1 MVSTDWGGFD
11 ETPPAPRASAPA
23 DDLFLLL
30 ADHSFSRLT
39 ELAARLFGAPMA
51 VVSVP
56 DAKRIR
62 FAARYGL
69 DLPDVIGGVTGDVIG
84 DVMGDVTGG
93 QPLCD
98 ALLHDGVRVLCDIRR
113 NAAAMRLPIVCGP
126 PWVRFYA
133 GMPLVLHD
141 GARVGALCV
150 FDTRPRRPRLR
161 QLDTLHECA
170 GMLIDQIEL
179 RRAARASLAQ
189 KEDLIKEI
197 NHRVSNSLQ
206 VVSNLLVLQ
215 ARGADDA
222 LRDRLDAAAGRVSA
236 VAQIHRRLYQ
246 ADRVGIVDFKRYLD
260 ELCADIHRS
269 VSADEQRHEIV
280 VEADAADIST
290 QRATA
295 LGLILNEVVTNAV
308 KHAYPAGASGR
319 IVVGFRAV
327 SGEHCLLIEDGGCGL
342 PPGADLAAAKG
353 LGMRIIHALAKQL
366 GGSITFGCGEAGH
379 GTAVTIRCPQDTPRV

>member
-1 MVSTDWGGFD
+1 MVSTDWGGLD
-11 ETPPAPRASAPA
+11 DTPPAPRVPAPA
-23 DDLFLLL
+23 DELFLLL
-30 ADHSFSRLT
+30 ADDSFSRLT
-39 ELAARLFGAPMA
+39 GLAARLFGAPMA
-51 VVSVP
+51 VVSVL
-56 DAKRIR
+56 DAERIR

-69 DLPDVIGGVTGDVIG
+69 DLPDAMREQT
-84 DVMGDVTGG
+84 
-93 QPLCD
+93 LCD
-98 ALLHDGVRVLCDIRR
+98 AFLHEDVRVLCDIRR

-141 GARVGALCV
+141 GARIGALCV

-170 GMLIDQIEL
+170 SMLIDQIEL
-179 RRAARASLAQ
+179 RRAALASLAQ

-206 VVSNLLVLQ
+206 VVSNLLLLQ

-222 LRDRLDAAAGRVSA
+222 LRGRLDAAAGRISA

-260 ELCADIHRS
+260 ELCADIRRS
-269 VSADEQRHEIV
+269 VTADEQRHEV
-280 VEADAADIST
+280 VLEADAADIST

-308 KHAYPAGASGR
+308 KHAYPVGSAGR
-319 IVVGFRAV
+319 IVVGFHVV
-327 SGEHCLLIEDGGCGL
+327 SGEHCLIIEDEGRGL
-342 PPGADLAAAKG
+342 PPGADPTASKG

-366 GGSITFGCGEAGH
+366 GGSIAFGSGRAGH
-379 GTAVTIRCPQDTPRV
+379 GTAVTIRCPQDGPRPAQDEAG